1 MMKPPEPPVCSCR
14 LATTHQKLGEA
25 GTRHSVLRFVGVDP
39 RTIENMKERVE
50 QCRRLAAFTTD
61 ERVAQILLQMADESK
76 ADLKRVEAA
85 DPEEP
90 LQIIIPGDGP
100 STRT

>member
-1 MMKPPEPPVCSCR
+1 
-14 LATTHQKLGEA
+14 
-25 GTRHSVLRFVGVDP
+25 VGVDP

-76 ADLKRVEAA
+76 ADLNRVEAA